1 MGFLLGWFKE
11 NKHAYN
17 SVISQ
22 LLGSSFARFL
32 RLENPSAQFYE
43 FLLKA
48 KDRMIENAAD
58 IFRGT
63 SKPISQ
69 INVFDFIKY
78 GIESGKSSK
87 ESMEL
92 IDLLPELEK
101 KFDAHEKFLKGNK
114 K

>member
-1 MGFLLGWFKE
+1 MNAFIKE
-11 NKHAYN
+11 NKDAYN

-43 FLLKA
+43 FLVKA
-48 KDRMIENAAD
+48 KEQMIENASNV
-58 IFRGT
+58 FTGT
-63 SKPISQ
+63 SKPISK

-87 ESMEL
+87 ESREL
-92 IDLLPELEK
+92 LDLLPELEK
-101 KFDAHEKFLKGNK
+101 KFNAHEKFLQGNK